1 MTGQRVA
8 LLMDNFSAHQ
18 AAAADI
24 LASETPLQKT
34 LIIWL
39 PGNSTSRYQPLD
51 QGIINCWKTHW
62 KPNWIKYILYEF
74 EANRNP
80 VDTMNVLKAIRW
92 GLQSWENDVSGWANY
107 SELLSKSS

>member
-1 MTGQRVA
+1 MTTQIFIEFLRWFDRKMTGRKVA

-24 LASETPLQKT
+24 LASETPLQNT

-39 PGNSTSRYQPLD
+39 PANSTSRYQPLD

-62 KPNWIKYILYEF
+62 KRYWIKYILYEF

-80 VDTMNVLKAIRW
+80 V
-92 GLQSWENDVSGWANY
+92 LQT
-107 SELLSKSS
+107 LSYQPHVMIQG